1 MRPSEQGNEGCWGWP
16 DQRVSSPPSRPKR
29 FETAPRGFG
38 YELSLCRL
46 PTAHEA
52 ASAATFSDAPSECS
66 STLIATPLTAQR
78 GPGFG
83 CVLLAQDCTF
93 VTPKY
98 CGVLGHLFRRSS
110 TSRAIG
116 RVGRKEEVCCTAIG
130 HQRWR
135 CKLGWMCER
144 IHYDPQP
151 IDVVILGA
159 SALSAAAIEKQLA
172 EHGLGKA
179 AWRR

>member
-1 MRPSEQGNEGCWGWP
+1 M
-16 DQRVSSPPSRPKR
+16 
-29 FETAPRGFG
+29 
-38 YELSLCRL
+38 
-46 PTAHEA
+46 
-52 ASAATFSDAPSECS
+52 
-66 STLIATPLTAQR
+66 
-78 GPGFG
+78 
-83 CVLLAQDCTF
+83 LLAQDCTF

-135 CKLGWMCER
+135 CKLGWMYER